1 MSKINTIITTICL
14 GLGTISCTQLTELNL
29 MDATAKEDLNVCVG
43 ACMVSSTLRW
53 DPTGEKMKAF
63 QESSRIL
70 DGLINSSEDL
80 TRESFKLQITS
91 ALGRIF
97 STTIT
102 DIVVADIMDVYD
114 QNVERLNANI
124 ELLSILEATKSAI
137 DSGIILARNDTR
149 PVRVLPY
156 KM

>member
-53 DPTGEKMKAF
+53 DLTGEKMKAF

-91 ALGRIF
+91 VLSRIF

-114 QNVERLNANI
+114 QNVERLNTNT

-137 DSGIILARNDTR
+137 DSGIILTQNDTR